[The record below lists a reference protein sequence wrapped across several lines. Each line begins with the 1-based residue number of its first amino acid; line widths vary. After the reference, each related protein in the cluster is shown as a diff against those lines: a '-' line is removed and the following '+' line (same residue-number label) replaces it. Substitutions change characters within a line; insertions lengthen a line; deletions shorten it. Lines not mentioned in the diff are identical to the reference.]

1 MGVTRALVEFSL
13 KRKFL
18 FYFPNFRPVTSGIRE
33 KFSLLVCFSYKI
45 IVQTIWFIGGKF
57 PALQF
62 FTFRIILDLAKKKY
76 DINIFSSCLHILT
89 SETLNS
95 IRSVESKM
103 SLDFL
108 YLT

>member
-18 FYFPNFRPVTSGIRE
+18 FYFRNFRPVTSGIRDE
-33 KFSLLVCFSYKI
+33 FSLLVCFSYKI
-45 IVQTIWFIGGKF
+45 IVQTIWFIE
-57 PALQF
+57 
-62 FTFRIILDLAKKKY
+62 KY
-76 DINIFSSCLHILT
+76 SSSIFHVSYHSRPDDEKYEINIFSSCLHILT

-95 IRSVESKM
+95 IRSVESKL